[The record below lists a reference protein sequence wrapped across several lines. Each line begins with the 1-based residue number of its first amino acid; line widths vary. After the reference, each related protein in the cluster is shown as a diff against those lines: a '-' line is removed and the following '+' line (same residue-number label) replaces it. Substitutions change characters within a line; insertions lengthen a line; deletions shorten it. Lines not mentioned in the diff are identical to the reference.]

1 LIDQPAVAP
10 LGIARDIFTR
20 GRIGRPNFAGCR
32 HDIRAHFVCR
42 CSGRGESDIR
52 IEAGA
57 CPYTFI

>member
-1 LIDQPAVAP
+1 LIDQPAVAS

-42 CSGRGESDIR
+42 
-52 IEAGA
+52 
-57 CPYTFI
+57 